1 MTFTYDAGTSTPNLA
16 GLVEVGTIRIN
27 DGTFHLLAATG
38 LLLGSASV
46 RDGVTPS
53 GSMDGGYP
61 GVPRYN
67 PRAIL
72 LEGQIRVPTVPDLW
86 GAIDLLNQAFNLETT
101 APRTLTVN
109 TTGWAGTRQIAVVPS
124 DASVQVIS
132 PADFDGHHIGI
143 REFSVNLVAP
153 DPRLYDTSLQTV
165 TVTTGTTLT
174 NAGTA
179 SAPFIARFEG
189 PQTGPI
195 TLTDPDGNSIQVGT
209 VASGDWIE
217 VNTRDAA
224 TGTLTA
230 VDSTGASA
238 IEQVTISTSSV
249 VRPGATSW
257 SRTHGGGAGATKVK
271 FRSAW
276 M

>member
-1 MTFTYDAGTSTPNLA
+1 MAFSYDAGTSTPNLA
-16 GLVEVGTIRIN
+16 GLVEVGSIRIN
-27 DGTFHLLAATG
+27 DGTFHLLAAAG

-67 PRAIL
+67 PRSIL

-109 TTGWAGTRQIAVVPS
+109 TAGWAGTRQIDVVPS
-124 DASVQVIS
+124 DDSVQVIS
-132 PADFDGHHIGI
+132 PSDFDAHHVGI
-143 REFSVNLVAP
+143 REFSVHLVAP
-153 DPRLYDTSLQTV
+153 DPRLYDTTLQTV

-179 SAPFIARFEG
+179 SASYIARFEG

-195 TLTDPDGNSIQVGT
+195 TLTDPDGNHIQVGT
-209 VASGDWIE
+209 ITSGHWIE
-217 VNTRDAA
+217 VNTRDPA

-230 VDSTGASA
+230 VDDTGANV
-238 IEQVTISTSSV
+238 IEQVTSSTSTAV
-249 VRPGATSW
+249 KPGATSW
-257 SRTHGGGAGATKVK
+257 SRTNAGGAGATKVK

-276 M
+276 A